1 MDVNLENLV
10 TKFNQELHRTM
21 QSQLVL
27 LNTIN
32 DIYDVVQCQKMIEPE
47 SISKEQIENIKKIML
62 QICDFSEMILKIYS
76 QKII

>member
-32 DIYDVVQCQKMIEPE
+32 DIYDLVQCQKMIEPE